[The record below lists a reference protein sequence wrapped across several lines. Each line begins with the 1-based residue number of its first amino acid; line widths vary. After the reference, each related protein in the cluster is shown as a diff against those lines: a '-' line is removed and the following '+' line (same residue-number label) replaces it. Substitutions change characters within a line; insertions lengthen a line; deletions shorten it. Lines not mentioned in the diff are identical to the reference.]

1 MVHLL
6 NRHLSE
12 HMSRTLAR
20 QRRAPSA
27 GKATVLPG
35 RTPRWLDRDLP
46 GSVFA
51 PTALAS
57 LGGSFRSSHGNPT
70 CIGKVLDPVC
80 ELPRA
85 QRDCPL
91 LEPSAK
97 AIALDAYWERLADRS
112 PVGHRASDVVYYLLF
127 YEVVDDYVERRR
139 AFREE
144 HLGLARDAKERGEL
158 LLAGAFAD
166 PPDGAAL
173 VFRAE
178 DDSVV
183 REFVARDPY
192 VREGLVKSWA
202 IREWTVV
209 VGDQ

>member
-1 MVHLL
+1 M
-6 NRHLSE
+6 
-12 HMSRTLAR
+12 
-20 QRRAPSA
+20 
-27 GKATVLPG
+27 
-35 RTPRWLDRDLP
+35 
-46 GSVFA
+46 
-51 PTALAS
+51 
-57 LGGSFRSSHGNPT
+57 
-70 CIGKVLDPVC
+70 
-80 ELPRA
+80 
-85 QRDCPL
+85 